1 MTVRTTVSQEELLSF
16 AHARLA
22 GYKRP
27 RSVAIV
33 EQLPKSAAGKILRR
47 KVRDQLATDFSPE
60 A

>member
-1 MTVRTTVSQEELLSF
+1 MAGNADLD
-16 AHARLA
+16 RLFS
-22 GYKRP
+22 P